1 MSLNHDNKDFT
12 LDKWIAQELDVKP
25 MYLDPPVVSSGIPV
39 TLPKTNWIKDNN
51 FFLSAKNCK

>member
-25 MYLDPPVVSSGIPV
+25 MYLDSPVVSSGIPV